1 MLSTMITFNMKTSE
15 IKTKIYQSKNIL
27 ILSDL
32 YLSDIISNCK
42 TQGEWKTHSGNIIAD
57 YKSQGNWQILLT
69 IAIKF
74 ISSKDSSE
82 TRNMHSKSDIEIM
95 MGSETDEIIEE
106 LFEFLLK
113 GYHEELEESMKERE
127 FIFDSGNVLY
137 YNLNKISLNR
147 RRSYIDSPEWLKNK
161 KSTINPKNNDNKYFQ
176 YAVIVALNHKN
187 IVKGS

>member
-1 MLSTMITFNMKTSE
+1 
-15 IKTKIYQSKNIL
+15 
-27 ILSDL
+27 
-32 YLSDIISNCK
+32 
-42 TQGEWKTHSGNIIAD
+42 
-57 YKSQGNWQILLT
+57 
-69 IAIKF
+69 
-74 ISSKDSSE
+74 
-82 TRNMHSKSDIEIM
+82 MHSKSDIEIM
-95 MGSETDEIIEE
+95 MGSETDEIVEE

-113 GYHEELEESMKERE
+113 GYHEELEESMKGSE

>member
-1 MLSTMITFNMKTSE
+1 MLSTMITFNMKTSK

-32 YLSDIISNCK
+32 YLSDIINNCK
-42 TQGEWKTHSGNIIAD
+42 TKGERKTHSGNIIAD
-57 YKSQGNWQILLT
+57 YKSQRNWKILLT

-95 MGSETDEIIEE
+95 MGSETDEIVEE

-113 GYHEELEESMKERE
+113 GYHEELEESMKGSE

>member
-1 MLSTMITFNMKTSE
+1 MLSTMITFNMKTSK

-32 YLSDIISNCK
+32 YLSDIINNCK
-42 TQGEWKTHSGNIIAD
+42 TKGERKTHSGNIIAD
-57 YKSQGNWQILLT
+57 YKSQRNWKILLT

-82 TRNMHSKSDIEIM
+82 TRNMHSKSDTEIM

-113 GYHEELEESMKERE
+113 GYHEELEESMKGSE
-127 FIFDSGNVLY
+127 FIFESGNVLY

>member
-1 MLSTMITFNMKTSE
+1 MLSTMITFNMKTSK

-32 YLSDIISNCK
+32 YLSDIINNCK
-42 TQGEWKTHSGNIIAD
+42 TKGERKTHSGNIIAD
-57 YKSQGNWQILLT
+57 YKSQRNWKFLLT

-82 TRNMHSKSDIEIM
+82 TRNMHSKSDTEIM

-113 GYHEELEESMKERE
+113 GYHEELEESMKGSE

>member
-1 MLSTMITFNMKTSE
+1 MLSTMITFNMKTSK

-32 YLSDIISNCK
+32 YLSDIINNCK
-42 TQGEWKTHSGNIIAD
+42 TKGERKTHSGNIIAD
-57 YKSQGNWQILLT
+57 CKSQRNWKFLLT

-82 TRNMHSKSDIEIM
+82 TRNMHSKSDTEIM

-113 GYHEELEESMKERE
+113 GYHEELEESMKGSE

>member
-1 MLSTMITFNMKTSE
+1 MLSTMITFNMKTSK

-32 YLSDIISNCK
+32 YLSDIINNCK
-42 TQGEWKTHSGNIIAD
+42 TKGERKTHSGNIIAD
-57 YKSQGNWQILLT
+57 YKSQRNWKILLT

-82 TRNMHSKSDIEIM
+82 TRNMHSKSDTEIM
-95 MGSETDEIIEE
+95 MGSETDEVIEE

-113 GYHEELEESMKERE
+113 GYHEELEESIKGSE

>member
-1 MLSTMITFNMKTSE
+1 MLSTMITFNMKTSK

-32 YLSDIISNCK
+32 YLSDIINNCK
-42 TQGEWKTHSGNIIAD
+42 TKGERKTHSGNIIAD
-57 YKSQGNWQILLT
+57 YKSQRNWKILLT

-113 GYHEELEESMKERE
+113 GYHEELEESMKGSE

>member
-32 YLSDIISNCK
+32 YLSDIINNCK
-42 TQGEWKTHSGNIIAD
+42 TKGERKTHSGNIIAD
-57 YKSQGNWQILLT
+57 YKSQRNWKILLT

-82 TRNMHSKSDIEIM
+82 TRNMHSKSDTEIM
-95 MGSETDEIIEE
+95 MGSETDEVIEE

-113 GYHEELEESMKERE
+113 GYHEELEESIKGSE

>member
-1 MLSTMITFNMKTSE
+1 MLSTMITFNMKTSK

-32 YLSDIISNCK
+32 YLSDIINNCK
-42 TQGEWKTHSGNIIAD
+42 TKGERKTHSGNIIAD
-57 YKSQGNWQILLT
+57 YKSQRNWKILLT

-82 TRNMHSKSDIEIM
+82 TRNMHSKSDTEIM

-113 GYHEELEESMKERE
+113 GYHEELEESMKGSE

>member
-1 MLSTMITFNMKTSE
+1 
-15 IKTKIYQSKNIL
+15 
-27 ILSDL
+27 
-32 YLSDIISNCK
+32 
-42 TQGEWKTHSGNIIAD
+42 
-57 YKSQGNWQILLT
+57 
-69 IAIKF
+69 
-74 ISSKDSSE
+74 
-82 TRNMHSKSDIEIM
+82 MHSKSDIEIM
-95 MGSETDEIIEE
+95 MGSETDEIVEE

-113 GYHEELEESMKERE
+113 GYHEELEESMKGSE

-176 YAVIVALNHKN
+176 YAVIVALNHEN

>member
-1 MLSTMITFNMKTSE
+1 MLSTMITFNMKTSV

-32 YLSDIISNCK
+32 YLSDIINNCK
-42 TQGEWKTHSGNIIAD
+42 TKGERKTHSGNIIAD
-57 YKSQGNWQILLT
+57 YKSQRNWKILLT

-113 GYHEELEESMKERE
+113 GYHEELEESMKGSE

>member
-1 MLSTMITFNMKTSE
+1 MLSTMITFNMKTSK

-32 YLSDIISNCK
+32 YLSDIINNCK
-42 TQGEWKTHSGNIIAD
+42 TKGERKTHSGNIIAD
-57 YKSQGNWQILLT
+57 YKSQRNWKILLT

-82 TRNMHSKSDIEIM
+82 TRNMHSKSDTEIM

-113 GYHEELEESMKERE
+113 RSHEELEESMKERE

>member
-1 MLSTMITFNMKTSE
+1 MLSTMITFNMKTSK

-32 YLSDIISNCK
+32 YLSDIINNCK
-42 TQGEWKTHSGNIIAD
+42 TKGERKTHSGNIIAD
-57 YKSQGNWQILLT
+57 YKSQRNWKFLLT

-95 MGSETDEIIEE
+95 MGSETDEIVEE

-113 GYHEELEESMKERE
+113 GYHEELEESMKGSE

>member
-1 MLSTMITFNMKTSE
+1 MLSTMITFNMKTSK

-32 YLSDIISNCK
+32 YLSDIINNCK

-57 YKSQGNWQILLT
+57 YKSQRNWKFLLT

-95 MGSETDEIIEE
+95 MGSETDEII
-106 LFEFLLK
+106 LNILL
-113 GYHEELEESMKERE
+113 YLT
-127 FIFDSGNVLY
+127 I
-137 YNLNKISLNR
+137 
-147 RRSYIDSPEWLKNK
+147 PK
-161 KSTINPKNNDNKYFQ
+161 K
-176 YAVIVALNHKN
+176 
-187 IVKGS
+187 

>member
-15 IKTKIYQSKNIL
+15 IKTKIYQAKNIL

-32 YLSDIISNCK
+32 YLSDIINNCK

-57 YKSQGNWQILLT
+57 YKSQGNWKILLT

-113 GYHEELEESMKERE
+113 GYHEELEESMKGRE

-147 RRSYIDSPEWLKNK
+147 RWSYIDSLEWLKNK

-176 YAVIVALNHKN
+176 YAVIVALNHEN

>member
-1 MLSTMITFNMKTSE
+1 MLSTMITFNMKTSK

-32 YLSDIISNCK
+32 YLSDIINNCK
-42 TQGEWKTHSGNIIAD
+42 TKGERKTHSGNIIAD
-57 YKSQGNWQILLT
+57 YKSQRNWKILLT

-95 MGSETDEIIEE
+95 MGSETDEIVEE

-113 GYHEELEESMKERE
+113 GYHEELEESMKGSE

-161 KSTINPKNNDNKYFQ
+161 KSAINPKNNDNKYFQ

>member
-1 MLSTMITFNMKTSE
+1 MLSTMITFNMKTSV

-32 YLSDIISNCK
+32 YLSDIINNCK

-57 YKSQGNWQILLT
+57 YKSQGNWKILLT

-95 MGSETDEIIEE
+95 MGSETDEII
-106 LFEFLLK
+106 LNILL
-113 GYHEELEESMKERE
+113 YLT
-127 FIFDSGNVLY
+127 I
-137 YNLNKISLNR
+137 
-147 RRSYIDSPEWLKNK
+147 PK
-161 KSTINPKNNDNKYFQ
+161 K
-176 YAVIVALNHKN
+176 
-187 IVKGS
+187 

>member
-1 MLSTMITFNMKTSE
+1 
-15 IKTKIYQSKNIL
+15 
-27 ILSDL
+27 
-32 YLSDIISNCK
+32 
-42 TQGEWKTHSGNIIAD
+42 
-57 YKSQGNWQILLT
+57 
-69 IAIKF
+69 
-74 ISSKDSSE
+74 
-82 TRNMHSKSDIEIM
+82 MHSKSDIEIM

-113 GYHEELEESMKERE
+113 GYHEELEESMKGSE
-127 FIFDSGNVLY
+127 FIFESGNVLY